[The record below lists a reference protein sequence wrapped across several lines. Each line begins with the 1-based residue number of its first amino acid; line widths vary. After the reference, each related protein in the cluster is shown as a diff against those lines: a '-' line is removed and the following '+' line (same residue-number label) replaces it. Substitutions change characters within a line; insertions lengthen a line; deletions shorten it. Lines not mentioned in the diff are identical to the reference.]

1 MYIISACLCGVNCKY
16 NGKNNINEKCV
27 QLVKEGKAL
36 PVCPEQLGGLT
47 TPRTPAE
54 IKGYAV
60 INKDGIDVSKNYNKG
75 AMEALK
81 IAKLVNADKAILKDG
96 SPSCGSSYIYDGTF
110 TGKKISQMGVTAKL
124 FKKNNI
130 EVQSENTL

>member
-16 NGKNNINEKCV
+16 NGKNNINE

-54 IKGYAV
+54 IKGDAV

-81 IAKLVNADKAILKDG
+81 IAKMVNADKAILKDG

-124 FKKNNI
+124 FKENNI